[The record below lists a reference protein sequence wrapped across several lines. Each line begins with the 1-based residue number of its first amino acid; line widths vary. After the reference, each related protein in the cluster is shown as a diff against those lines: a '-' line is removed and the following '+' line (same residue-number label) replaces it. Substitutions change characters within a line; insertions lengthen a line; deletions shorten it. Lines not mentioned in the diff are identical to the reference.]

1 VPDPIALPGFGYSP
15 GRALAIADAVSAA
28 VAHARI
34 PDVSVTD
41 VLAGLAE
48 VAAREIAARP
58 LRRDAGKAAR
68 AVAAYIVA
76 AVDARPILP

>member
-1 VPDPIALPGFGYSP
+1 VAEPIALPGFGYSP
-15 GRALAIADAVSAA
+15 GRAAAIADAVSAC
-28 VAHARI
+28 VSQTRF

-48 VAAREIAARP
+48 AAAREIAGRP

-76 AVDARPILP
+76 AVAARPELP

>member
-1 VPDPIALPGFGYSP
+1 VANPIALPGFGYSP
-15 GRALAIADAVSAA
+15 GRAAAIADAVSAA

-34 PDVSVTD
+34 PDVGVTD

-48 VAAREIAARP
+48 AAAREIAARP
-58 LRRDAGKAAR
+58 LARDPEKAAR

-76 AVDARPILP
+76 AVEARRTPP